1 MTGSYNSWLV
11 FLSVVVATLA
21 SYTALDLASRITS
34 SKGTAAR
41 WWLYGGAISMGT
53 GIWSMHFI
61 GMLAFSLPVPM
72 GYSIPVTLLSMLI
85 AIVVSSFALY
95 TVSRDTLNL
104 ERLAKGGVL
113 MGIGISAMHYTG
125 MFAMEAFPPIHYD
138 PLIFAASIAIAIVA
152 SFAALWIAFT
162 LRSEVSWWMYAKLLA
177 AVVMGF
183 AITGMH
189 YTGMAAARFAPDTVC
204 LTGTIVDN
212 SWMAGTIAAITF
224 VVLCVT
230 LALSTFDSRMA
241 SETAKL
247 AASLKVANEE
257 LQRAALHDGLTKLP
271 NRLLLEDR
279 IAQAIASA
287 KRADGRSAV
296 MFVDLDR
303 FKLVNDSLG
312 HFVGDELL
320 KGVAARLQCIV
331 RNEDTVSRL
340 GGDEFV
346 ILLREISRA
355 EDSATVAAKILESLK
370 APFRV
375 QDHELGIGASI
386 GISIYPLHGGTAQE
400 LITNADAAMYRAKT
414 SGRNQLQVFGADM
427 NTFFPER
434 LTFENDLRRALE
446 RDEFELHYQ
455 PKVRVRDGAITGME
469 ALLRW
474 RHPQKGLVAPGEFIP
489 LAEETGLI
497 IPIGEWVLTE
507 ACAQNKA
514 WRDRGFAGLR
524 VAVNISGVQ
533 FRQKD
538 LLKSIEEALYES
550 RLAPDNLEL
559 EVTESVV
566 MQDAARAEGV
576 LRKLGEMGVHISI
589 DDFGTGYSSL
599 SYLKRFPIHTLK
611 IDRSFVRD
619 LPGNSDDASIV
630 SAIVALGHNLR
641 LKVVAEGVESEAQL
655 KLLRSLGT
663 DEFQGYLRSK
673 PLSAGDF
680 ERFLVGLAVPGVDA
694 NRAAVEKSG
703 RFAGAHG

>member
-113 MGIGISAMHYTG
+113 MGIGISA
-125 MFAMEAFPPIHYD
+125 
-138 PLIFAASIAIAIVA
+138 
-152 SFAALWIAFT
+152 
-162 LRSEVSWWMYAKLLA
+162 
-177 AVVMGF
+177 
-183 AITGMH
+183 MH

-514 WRDRGFAGLR
+514 WRDRGFAG
-524 VAVNISGVQ
+524 
-533 FRQKD
+533 
-538 LLKSIEEALYES
+538 
-550 RLAPDNLEL
+550 
-559 EVTESVV
+559 
-566 MQDAARAEGV
+566 
-576 LRKLGEMGVHISI
+576 
-589 DDFGTGYSSL
+589 
-599 SYLKRFPIHTLK
+599 
-611 IDRSFVRD
+611 
-619 LPGNSDDASIV
+619 
-630 SAIVALGHNLR
+630 
-641 LKVVAEGVESEAQL
+641 
-655 KLLRSLGT
+655 
-663 DEFQGYLRSK
+663 
-673 PLSAGDF
+673 
-680 ERFLVGLAVPGVDA
+680 
-694 NRAAVEKSG
+694 
-703 RFAGAHG
+703 